1 MNKSKSHVKCMT
13 ACRAPE
19 DDYISRQEAIDV
31 CMKYNGQGYVWSCI
45 MGDLRKLPSVQPEA
59 CDTCKHG
66 YFGDEQCNDCR
77 VRFTSHYE
85 RRTDVKADK
94 GASR

>member
-1 MNKSKSHVKCMT
+1 MNNSKSHVKGMT

-45 MGDLRKLPSVQPEA
+45 MGDLRKLPSAQPEP
-59 CDTCKHG
+59 
-66 YFGDEQCNDCR
+66 
-77 VRFTSHYE
+77 E
-85 RRTDVKADK
+85 RTMEEFMYGQDMGNPED
-94 GASR
+94 GSL